1 MRLDRFLSHAGFGT
15 RKEVKSLLKAGRVC
29 LNGHVIKAD
38 NRNIDELSD
47 TIEVDG
53 RTVTYREFYYVLL
66 NKPSG
71 YVSSTLP
78 ERNYPP
84 VTDLVSEYD
93 FAHLFPAGRLDV
105 DTTGVLLLTNNGI
118 LAHRLI
124 SPKYH
129 VDKTYLVTTDY
140 PLQQEMI
147 SCFQSGMVLDGEKL
161 LPAKLEILDTNK
173 AKVTLHQGKYHQI
186 KRMFAHYGLTVISL
200 DRLSFAF
207 LNHERMKVGEYRL
220 LNEEEIRRL
229 EDLTR

>member
-15 RKEVKSLLKAGRVC
+15 RKEVKSLLKEGRVY
-29 LNGHVIKAD
+29 LNGHLIKTD
-38 NRNIDELSD
+38 GKNVDELSD

-53 RTVTYREFYYVLL
+53 QKVTYREFYYVLL

-84 VTDLVSEYD
+84 VTDLVPEYD

-105 DTTGVLLLTNNGI
+105 DTTGVLLLTNNGP

-140 PLQQEMI
+140 PLQEEMI
-147 SCFQSGMVLDGEKL
+147 SCFRDGVVLDGEKL
-161 LPAKLEILDTNK
+161 LPAKLEILNPNK

-186 KRMFAHYGLTVISL
+186 KRMFAHYGLTVLSL

-207 LNHERMKVGEYRL
+207 LNHEQLKLGEYRL
-220 LNEEEIRRL
+220 LNEEEILRL